1 MSIAFTPDAQADI
14 QDATDDL
21 LVTLGLRVA
30 LAFQSRL
37 RETLAFQSRLRE
49 TLAGLEA
56 FPHSGSPVDPPYPNS
71 PGMRC
76 RPVKKFT
83 ARVVYFTPTPTG
95 IRVVRVLHAHQDAGR
110 VFGV

>member
-1 MSIAFTPDAQADI
+1 MSIDYAPDAQADI
-14 QDATDDL
+14 QDATDDIL
-21 LVTLGLRVA
+21 ATHGLRPA

-37 RETLAFQSRLRE
+37 RD

-56 FPHSGSPVDPPYPNS
+56 LPHAGSPVDPPYPNC

-83 ARVVYFTPTPTG
+83 ARVVYYTPTPTG
-95 IRVVRVLHAHQDAGR
+95 IRVVRVLHARQNPDPI
-110 VFGV
+110 FS